1 MLSIENPPP
10 ADPPCSQL
18 TSPLKSSSGDE
29 RDSSSGKLV
38 EKLDL
43 SQSAL
48 DDKNSNNPPSN
59 FSIRDYVFGSRS
71 KNIKTNWPFS
81 QKCLQLCLDHGVKEF
96 LPPFQSFDN
105 LRNQPVK
112 KPVVENTSVVDKQN
126 IIVSDGD
133 FCRPSDY
140 SLPVSSR
147 DSELASESVNIN
159 SVRSE
164 GDKAYPLAT
173 TSQSCSEIDSVPA
186 TRSSCLEFGTNIL
199 PESTKTRGPN
209 KVPSAKKCSLT
220 VKLSSTAAQSAEED
234 IRTSNF
240 TISESMASK
249 TCPVCKN
256 FSSSSNTTL
265 NAHIDQCLSSESTIK
280 WTSNSEVSK
289 HRMRPRKTRLMVDIY
304 ETALRC
310 TLEDLDRRNGT
321 TFAVYPSFA
330 AEEMDG
336 CADNKTENLSP
347 MNLDKTCDEGAVYI
361 DANGTKL
368 RILSKFNDGEAGCS
382 RVFHDSAPK
391 KFVKGDKGSK
401 FLSTKKK
408 KKHKSHAQ
416 KYHKILKSA
425 AYSKKV
431 CSRSPHS
438 SEIDGARERSF
449 VRKQNTEKGECL
461 TQHLRSQ
468 DNSKFS
474 GSGTIRQWTCSKRTG
489 VTRKMFDHHGSG
501 GGLGNEV
508 HERPANLYANRSC
521 SLRPLNSSVK
531 PVCFQKSRKRLEDV
545 QCESRNDHSEQPYL
559 RKRVGPPL
567 LDSQIS
573 HGNKRSVLQ
582 KRKAKYLRADD
593 HSAHHSGR
601 GTANDLNRTSSQRN
615 LISDVNSVPLRNPD
629 NFTVNCK
636 ASTYSHAFS
645 SKTKK
650 FSSLRKDLLLV
661 SQASAPEC
669 RLKKTE
675 VPCMSKSDEEEYDE
689 QYDSADNQNEFQ
701 ARQDEA
707 FVRSDAKTA
716 KVWKIRKKREE
727 SKKEDKIVGIR
738 GSHCTAEP
746 CIQDTGKN
754 NSSSFSFDC
763 DSAGESDDLA
773 CAEDDTETNQKD
785 NEIETDSDLAAGRN
799 FISFSKHTG
808 SGIDSHSL
816 ECPPKSHADA
826 QLFGEEFERPFVCG
840 QTPPP
845 MLVSGDD
852 QEMFSSADIGKT
864 IVPPDIH
871 VDVDTELESSEF
883 HGYYHLEVDP
893 IPIPGPPGSFLPSPG
908 RMCSEDLQGNSS
920 LTSSRLQSSEDHPEL
935 VDRDSSDSPVSA
947 TSTLSNFTVA
957 RSDSRSSE
965 MSAGNPRLY
974 GGVEKNKSS
983 FSNDSIDPVVEN
995 STAVLG
1001 AINAGEERCDVDD
1014 MKINVTLPKKGFRFK
1029 SDQPCCCARKEGA
1042 SQSFALSYQDS
1053 PLLQR
1058 RTMSSSTPL
1067 PVSEKLQS
1075 GDSSRRPDNP
1085 SLVVNMISMEDPS
1098 PSPRIHETNLPTVH
1112 NHAKVSADTEVK
1124 VPCRTDCGSVSPS
1137 ASNPVLRLMGKNLL
1151 VVNKDESISPQEK
1164 PSQKNFMT
1172 EANMQ
1177 FSAVPGI
1184 HCGNFQSGDPQN
1196 SHPSSDPQGSFASH
1210 PTRILD
1216 VSLSSGYKSHGSYS
1230 TTPQRLH
1237 SSPMFSG
1244 KSVGGSDLMGS
1255 FGRRESVG
1263 SGYTLI
1269 TEQIGVCNKLDGQMR
1284 YDPKTPLSGS
1294 AAHSQNAGSAIR
1306 EIIVINDSPESEADT
1321 LVPDASNS
1329 KGMIEGRR
1337 YPVSIP
1343 IPPGYNPNY
1352 ADLYGY
1358 KAPHESS
1365 SYTGSGGVRNASFA
1379 TATASRGVNAASIP
1393 VQWNRCPESSSTV
1406 HTRSL
1411 TSPPDTTRHLGS
1423 SVYYTPGF
1431 S

>member
-38 EKLDL
+38 EKVDL

-81 QKCLQLCLDHGVKEF
+81 QKCFQLCLDHGVKEL
-96 LPPFQSFDN
+96 LPPFQSVDN
-105 LRNQPVK
+105 LRNQ
-112 KPVVENTSVVDKQN
+112 PVVENTSVVDKQN

-133 FCRPSDY
+133 CCRPSDY
-140 SLPVSSR
+140 SLPVTSR
-147 DSELASESVNIN
+147 DSELASESVNIIN

-209 KVPSAKKCSLT
+209 KLPSAKKCSLT
-220 VKLSSTAAQSAEED
+220 VKLSNPAAQSAEED
-234 IRTSNF
+234 TRTSNF

-280 WTSNSEVSK
+280 WTSNCEVSK
-289 HRMRPRKTRLMVDIY
+289 HRMKPRKTRLMVDIY
-304 ETALRC
+304 ETALSC

-321 TFAVYPSFA
+321 TFAVYPSIA
-330 AEEMDG
+330 VAEETDG

-391 KFVKGDKGSK
+391 KFVNDKGSK

-438 SEIDGARERSF
+438 SEIDSARERSF

-489 VTRKMFDHHGSG
+489 VTRKMFDHQGSG

-508 HERPANLYANRSC
+508 HERPGNSYANRTC
-521 SLRPLNSSVK
+521 SLRPLNSPVK
-531 PVCFQKSRKRLEDV
+531 PACFQKSHKRLEDD
-545 QCESRNDHSEQPYL
+545 DHSEQPYL
-559 RKRVGPPL
+559 RKTPL
-567 LDSQIS
+567 VDSQIS
-573 HGNKRSVLQ
+573 HRNKRSVLQ
-582 KRKAKYLRADD
+582 KRKAKYFRADD

-601 GTANDLNRTSSQRN
+601 GTANDFNRASSQRN
-615 LISDVNSVPLRNPD
+615 LISDGNAVPLRNAD
-629 NFTVNCK
+629 NNFTVNCK
-636 ASTYSHAFS
+636 TSTYSHAFS
-645 SKTKK
+645 SKAKK

-661 SQASAPEC
+661 SQASGPEC
-669 RLKKTE
+669 RLKKSE

-689 QYDSADNQNEFQ
+689 QYDSADNRNEFQ

-707 FVRSDAKTA
+707 FVRSDAKTS
-716 KVWKIRKKREE
+716 KVLKIRKKREE
-727 SKKEDKIVGIR
+727 SKKDEIVGIR

-773 CAEDDTETNQKD
+773 CAEDDDTETNRID
-785 NEIETDSDLAAGRN
+785 NEIETSSDLAAGRN
-799 FISFSKHTG
+799 FISFSKH
-808 SGIDSHSL
+808 SGIDS
-816 ECPPKSHADA
+816 PPKSHADA

-852 QEMFSSADIGKT
+852 QEMFSAADIGKT
-864 IVPPDIH
+864 VVPPDIH
-871 VDVDTELESSEF
+871 VDTELESSEF

-965 MSAGNPRLY
+965 KSAGNTRLY
-974 GGVEKNKSS
+974 SGIEKNKSS

-995 STAVLG
+995 SAVLG
-1001 AINAGEERCDVDD
+1001 TINAGEERCDLDD

-1058 RTMSSSTPL
+1058 RTMSSTPL
-1067 PVSEKLQS
+1067 PASEKLQS
-1075 GDSSRRPDNP
+1075 GDSSSRRPDNP
-1085 SLVVNMISMEDPS
+1085 SFVVNMEDPS
-1098 PSPRIHETNLPTVH
+1098 PSPQIHETNLPIVY
-1112 NHAKVSADTEVK
+1112 NHTKVSADTEVK

-1151 VVNKDESISPQEK
+1151 VVNKDESLSPQEK

-1184 HCGNFQSGDPQN
+1184 HCGNNFQSGDPQN
-1196 SHPSSDPQGSFASH
+1196 SHHSDPQGSFVSH
-1210 PTRILD
+1210 SARIQNLD
-1216 VSLSSGYKSHGSYS
+1216 VSLSSGYKSHGSSYS

-1237 SSPMFSG
+1237 SPMFSG
-1244 KSVGGSDLMGS
+1244 NKSVGSDLMGS
-1255 FGRRESVG
+1255 FGRHE
-1263 SGYTLI
+1263 GYTLI
-1269 TEQIGVCNKLDGQMR
+1269 TEQIG
-1284 YDPKTPLSGS
+1284 YDPKTPLSS
-1294 AAHSQNAGSAIR
+1294 SVAHTQNAGSGIR
-1306 EIIVINDSPESEADT
+1306 EIIVIDDNPESEDNT
-1321 LVPDASNS
+1321 VVPDASNG
-1329 KGMIEGRR
+1329 KGMR

-1343 IPPGYNPNY
+1343 IPSGYNPNY

-1358 KAPHESS
+1358 KSPHEPS
-1365 SYTGSGGVRNASFA
+1365 SYTGSGVVRNASFA
-1379 TATASRGVNAASIP
+1379 AARGVNASAAIP
-1393 VQWNRCPESSSTV
+1393 VQWNRCPESSSTA

-1411 TSPPDTTRHLGS
+1411 TSPSDTSRHLGS